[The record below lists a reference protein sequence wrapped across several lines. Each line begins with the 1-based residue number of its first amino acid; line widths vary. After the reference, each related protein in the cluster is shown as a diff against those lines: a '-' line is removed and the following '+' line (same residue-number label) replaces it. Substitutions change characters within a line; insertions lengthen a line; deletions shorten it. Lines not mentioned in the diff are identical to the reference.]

1 MNLGQLA
8 KAVAA
13 KFLLPEGQARQLL
26 DFSLETMAGNLR
38 AGRRVYFRG
47 FGAFSRKIRPARWF
61 KNPRTGERVRIP
73 ARPYIAFSAAPA
85 LLRAIAG
92 AKPRRTAAR
101 KRRD

>member
-13 KFLLPEGQARQLL
+13 RFLLPEDQARQILTFAL
-26 DFSLETMAGNLR
+26 DTMAGNLR
-38 AGRRVYFRG
+38 ADRRVYFRG

-73 ARPYIAFSAAPA
+73 PRPYIAFSAAPA
-85 LLRAIAG
+85 LLRALGIQL
-92 AKPRRTAAR
+92 K
-101 KRRD
+101 